1 MHRKVKKIIIASC
14 ALMVL
19 ASCTCNR
26 SYFQMLTHNGVG
38 YWRTEKTIA
47 SIRGYSI
54 KDSTFGYYDE
64 NLMLERDMC
73 GRAVYEHRFH
83 ISNDT
88 LYQYFRD
95 RETGNCSTES
105 THKICSFNKNKIR
118 VIYIPTEWEKANFDC
133 SNIDTITFVRVKNRD
148 IKRLRK
154 GKKVTYKDCKDGG
167 YKIVVKILDR
177 NDRKRQ
183 EKNSQEE

>member
-1 MHRKVKKIIIASC
+1 MYRKVKKIIIASC

-38 YWRTEKTIA
+38 YWRTEKTIS

-54 KDSTFGYYDE
+54 KDSTFGYYNE

-73 GRAVYEHRFH
+73 GRAVYEHRFN

-88 LYQYFRD
+88 LYQYFRE
-95 RETGNCSTES
+95 RKTGNCSTES
-105 THKICSFNKNKIR
+105 THKICSFTKNKIR
-118 VIYIPTEWEKANFDC
+118 VIYIPTKWETEKFDF
-133 SNIDTITFVRVKNRD
+133 SNPKIITWVRVKKRD

-154 GKKVTYKDCKDGG
+154 GKKVTYKDCEYGG
-167 YKIVVKILDR
+167 YRIAVY
-177 NDRKRQ
+177 
-183 EKNSQEE
+183 